1 MLIHFIHFLFW
12 SLATLPTAFL
22 PTLSPHVAQLTDNL
36 FNDERPLISNNNI
49 FWQQADGVI
58 ICYDINRAYAH
69 ELIQIPESSYFSI
82 DAETMIWQQ
91 RENNQDFIYFA
102 STENAGLYRIAAG
115 GNLIQNPQIK
125 RQMLA
130 WCVNHDAGYILC
142 LLNLKNHKIRRIH
155 LNQPDKPAICLGS
168 RFLAYSAI
176 DEDQHQVKIMDIR
189 NGSIKTIS
197 NPGFLNG
204 KPFCQGMRVS
214 WEAYDGHDYEIFCYD
229 DYTGFTYR
237 VTDNE
242 FDDLNPRLSNN
253 MLCWMQTNEH
263 ENNIALMQFDNM
275 TTSILKP
282 NKLKGK
288 YFTMDD
294 DFVVWVNE
302 SGNNKR
308 LQIYDIT
315 AQSYHQLAHYDC
327 SNAQPYLLNHL
338 IVWQGFDGTDDEI
351 FCCRLDTISN

>member
-1 MLIHFIHFLFW
+1 MLIHFIQIVFW
-12 SLATLPTAFL
+12 NLATLPMAFL
-22 PTLSPHVAQLTDNL
+22 PTLTPHVTQLTDNL
-36 FNDERPLISNNNI
+36 FNDERPVIANHTI

-58 ICYDINRAYAH
+58 ISYDINRAYAH
-69 ELIQIPESSYFSI
+69 EFIQIPASSYFAI
-82 DAETMIWQQ
+82 DAETMVWQQ
-91 RENNQDFIYFA
+91 KENKQDFIYFA

-115 GNLIQNPQIK
+115 GDLVQNPQIK
-125 RQMLA
+125 RQRLT
-130 WCVNHDAGYILC
+130 WCVSHNDEYILC
-142 LLNLKNHKIRRIH
+142 LLNLKNQKIRRIH
-155 LNQPDKPAICLGS
+155 LNQSDQPATCLGS

-176 DEDQHQVKIMDIR
+176 DQGQHQIKIMDIR
-189 NGSIKTIS
+189 NGNIKTIS
-197 NPGFLNG
+197 NPGFRNG

-229 DYTGFTYR
+229 DYTGCTYR

-242 FDDLNPRLSNN
+242 FDDLNPRLSHD
-253 MLCWMQTNEH
+253 MLSWMQVNKH
-263 ENNIALMQFDNM
+263 ENNIALMELENM
-275 TTSILKP
+275 TLKFLKV
-282 NKLKGK
+282 NKLQGK

-315 AQSYHQLAHYDC
+315 AQSYRQLANYDC
-327 SNAQPYLLNHL
+327 SNAHPYLLNHL

-351 FCCRLDTISN
+351 FCCRLETTSD